1 MKKILRAACVIASLA
16 TGAAFA
22 GDVAVKADKPLP
34 QQTVQLEQKDR
45 PTIEVVFVL
54 DTTSSMS
61 GLIEGAKEKIWTI
74 ASRMATGKPSPRIRV
89 GLVGFRDRG
98 DEYVTKNFDLTDDLD
113 TVYKNLRG
121 FSAGGGGDG
130 PEHVGRA
137 LGEAVKLM
145 SWSQNSKT
153 AKMIFL
159 VGDAPPHDDYKD
171 GWDSRTWANN
181 AIAKGI
187 VVNTVR
193 CGNQADTE
201 AVFKDLAKLADGSF
215 DSIGQ
220 SGGMVAVTTPFDEE
234 LSKLNG
240 AVADTAV
247 YGGKRGA
254 RDEGESYKGSVKAMA
269 PSASADRMSFRTN
282 SGLGASGGGGLA
294 AVDLTA
300 APEKVKE
307 MKAEELPDNLRAMPK
322 EKQFEFLSQQN
333 AQRQQLEA
341 KVVEVSKKRDAWIS
355 TNAKAKKDSF
365 DDRVFEAMKPTAAK
379 AGIAY

>member
-1 MKKILRAACVIASLA
+1 MKTILRAACVIASLA

-22 GDVAVKADKPLP
+22 EVPAAKPQPP
-34 QQTVQLEQKDR
+34 QTAHVEQKDR
-45 PTIEVVFVL
+45 PTLEVVFVL

-74 ASRMATGKPSPRIRV
+74 ASRMATGKPTPRIRV
-89 GLVGFRDRG
+89 GLVAFRDRG
-98 DEYVTKNFDLTDDLD
+98 DEYVTKRFDLTEDLD

-130 PEHVGRA
+130 PEHVGQA

-145 SWSQNSKT
+145 SWSQDAKT
-153 AKMIFL
+153 ARMIFL

-171 GWDSRTWANN
+171 GWDSRTWAKN

-193 CGNQADTE
+193 CGNQGDTE

-220 SGGMVAVTTPFDEE
+220 SGGMVAVKTPFDDE
-234 LSKLNG
+234 LAKLNG

-247 YGGKRGA
+247 YGGTRRD
-254 RDEGESYKGSVKAMA
+254 RDEGEGYKGSMKAMA
-269 PSASADRMSFRTN
+269 PAASADRVSYRTN
-282 SGLGASGGGGLA
+282 SGLGTSGGGGLA

-300 APEKVKE
+300 APEKVKA
-307 MKAEELPDNLRAMPK
+307 MKQEELPENLRAMPK
-322 EKQFEFLSQQN
+322 EKQVEFLHQQN
-333 AQRQQLEA
+333 AQRKELEA
-341 KVVEVSKKRDAWIS
+341 KAGEVSKKRDAWIS
-355 TNAKAKKDSF
+355 TNTKAKKDSF
-365 DDRVFEAMKPTAAK
+365 DDRVFEAMKPAAAK
-379 AGIAY
+379 VGIAY